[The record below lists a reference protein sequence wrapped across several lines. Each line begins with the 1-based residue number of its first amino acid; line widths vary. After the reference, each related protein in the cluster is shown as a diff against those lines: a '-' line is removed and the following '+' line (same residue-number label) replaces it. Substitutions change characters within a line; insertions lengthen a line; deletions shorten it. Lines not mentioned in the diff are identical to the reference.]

1 MRQPLETIVR
11 KAKALAGQ
19 AWFGSTERERWC
31 LLVVALLLIL
41 GAGFKLLRLG
51 GVV

>member
-1 MRQPLETIVR
+1 MQPRLESMLGKLKTLVAR
-11 KAKALAGQ
+11 

-31 LLVVALLLIL
+31 LLIVAFLLIV

-51 GVV
+51 GMV

>member
-11 KAKALAGQ
+11 RAKALAGQ

-31 LLVVALLLIL
+31 LLIVALLLIL

>member
-1 MRQPLETIVR
+1 MRARLDTI
-11 KAKALAGQ
+11 KSKLKTLAALA
-19 AWFGSTERERWC
+19 WCGSTERERWC
-31 LLVVALLLIL
+31 LLIVALLLIL